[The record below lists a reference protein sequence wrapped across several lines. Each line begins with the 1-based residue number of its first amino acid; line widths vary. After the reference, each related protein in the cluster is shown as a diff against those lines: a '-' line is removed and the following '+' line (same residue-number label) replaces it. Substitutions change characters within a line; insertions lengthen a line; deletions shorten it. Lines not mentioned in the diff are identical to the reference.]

1 MIKKEDIHDFDI
13 NEIPDDDEYR
23 ERFKIEND
31 SQASWAMRKLLSL
44 RNKVEENEA
53 IADSERT
60 RIDTW
65 LYNAN
70 HRFDKDT
77 QYFEF
82 VLTEYAQSQRIAGRK
97 SIETAYGSVK
107 SRATQEKFLVT
118 DEESFFAWAE
128 QNLPDAIIVKRS
140 PSLAAIKS
148 AVTVESTESLGLVA
162 MTENGE
168 IIPGVDVTAAGVN
181 FSVEVTK

>member
-1 MIKKEDIHDFDI
+1 MTENEGIHDFDI
-13 NEIPDDDEYR
+13 NEIPDDEEYR
-23 ERFKIEND
+23 QRFKIEND
-31 SQASWAMRKLLSL
+31 SQASWAMRKLLSI
-44 RNKVEENEA
+44 RNKVEDNES

-65 LYNAN
+65 LYNSN
-70 HRFDKDT
+70 HKFDKDT
-77 QYFEF
+77 KYFEF
-82 VLTEYAQSQRIAGRK
+82 VLTEYAQSQRSAGRK

-128 QNLPDAIIVKRS
+128 QNLPEAISVKRS

-148 AVTVESTESLGLVA
+148 AVTVESTASLGLVA